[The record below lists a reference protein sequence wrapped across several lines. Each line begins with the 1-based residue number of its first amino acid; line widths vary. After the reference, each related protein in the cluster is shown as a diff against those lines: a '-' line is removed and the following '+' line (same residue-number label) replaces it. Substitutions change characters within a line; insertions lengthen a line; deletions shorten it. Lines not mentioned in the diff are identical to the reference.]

1 MTEIWLP
8 IAGFEDYEVSS
19 EGRVRSLAR
28 LIHTRNGRT
37 RWRDGQIRR
46 PMPNPKTGHLG
57 VDLYR
62 DGQRATL
69 MLVHRAVLLAFVGPC
84 PPGSDSWAS

>member
-1 MTEIWLP
+1 MTERWLP
-8 IAGFEDYEVSS
+8 ITGVENYEVSS

-37 RWRDGQIRR
+37 RHYDGQILT
-46 PMPNPKTGHLG
+46 PIPNPKTGHLG

-62 DGQRATL
+62 DGQGATL
-69 MLVHRAVLLAFVGPC
+69 MLVHRLVLMAFVGRC

>member
-8 IAGFEDYEVSS
+8 IPGYEHYEVSS
-19 EGRVRSLAR
+19 EGGSDHWPASS
-28 LIHTRNGRT
+28 IRT
-37 RWRDGQIRR
+37 RHYDGQILT
-46 PMPNPKTGHLG
+46 PIPNPKTGHLG

-62 DGQRATL
+62 DGQGATL
-69 MLVHRAVLLAFVGPC
+69 MLVHRLVLMAFVGRC